1 MSNIRNRKK
10 KQKKQ
15 QNHHTP
21 YAVAHILA
29 SLASVQCSGQRS
41 RMTVRIG
48 GKNVKKG
55 KEWSGLVVYT

>member
-1 MSNIRNRKK
+1 MSNIINISGKK
-10 KQKKQ
+10 KKNI
-15 QNHHTP
+15 NHHTT